1 MRIGGHP
8 SLKGHHENNPFEL
21 RKALEH
27 CWTAPGME
35 YHGEWSSD
43 SHGSGGMVCRW
54 IWRHCR
60 SWRALEYH
68 RLRSDPG
75 RGVTN
80 ARLNDLALKSGLLE
94 GAKGGYFF
102 ESRPWLGIETDLYT
116 LKPAVKQQTV
126 VGGTASGSVFA
137 DSIGPIPFRLSVW
150 AVNLIIRSPSMS
162 EVFQPYGG
170 IGYGLFFATG
180 SEGGLSNTQINPGF
194 QFVAG
199 ARYVL
204 TPEWAFF
211 GEFKYNNTEI
221 RVNGI
226 HGHYDSQNFAAG
238 LMWHFG
244 R

>member
-1 MRIGGHP
+1 MKPIRLSSARPWITGGLLLAWSITVSCLLTTEAQAEWYLGGYGGIANP
-8 SLKGHHENNPFEL
+8 GAFSNVTVSSL
-21 RKALEH
+21 
-27 CWTAPGME
+27 TV
-35 YHGEWSSD
+35 
-43 SHGSGGMVCRW
+43 GG
-54 IWRHCR
+54 
-60 SWRALEYH
+60 
-68 RLRSDPG
+68 
-75 RGVTN
+75 GVTN
-80 ARLNDLALKSGLLE
+80 AHLNDLALKSGLLE

-102 ESRPWLGIETDLYT
+102 ESRPWLGVETDLYT
-116 LKPAVKQQTV
+116 LKPDVKQQTI
-126 VGGTASGSVFA
+126 VGGTASGRVFA
-137 DSIGPIPFRLSVW
+137 DSIGPSSLRLSVW

-180 SEGGLSNTQINPGF
+180 SEGGLSNTQISPGF

-211 GEFKYNNTEI
+211 GEFKYNNSEI
-221 RVNGI
+221 RFNGI
-226 HGHYDSQNFAAG
+226 KGHYDSQNFVVG

>member
-1 MRIGGHP
+1 MKTVWLSSAKLWITGGLILA
-8 SLKGHHENNPFEL
+8 SSITLSGFLTTKVQAEWYVGGYGGI
-21 RKALEH
+21 A
-27 CWTAPGME
+27 APG
-35 YHGEWSSD
+35 GLSNAT
-43 SHGSGGMVCRW
+43 V
-54 IWRHCR
+54 
-60 SWRALEYH
+60 
-68 RLRSDPG
+68 SDPTLG
-75 RGVTN
+75 GGVTN
-80 ARLNDLALKSGLLE
+80 AHLNDLALKSGLLG

-116 LKPAVKQQTV
+116 LKPDVTQQTI
-126 VGGTASGSVFA
+126 VGGTASGRVFA
-137 DSIGPIPFRLSVW
+137 QSIGPSSLRLSVW

-180 SEGGLSNTQINPGF
+180 SEGGLEHTQINPGF

-204 TPEWAFF
+204 TADWAFF

-221 RVNGI
+221 RFNGI
-226 HGHYDSQNFAAG
+226 QGNYDSQNFVGG

>member
-1 MRIGGHP
+1 MKTIRLGSVRFWNTGGLLLAWSVTVS
-8 SLKGHHENNPFEL
+8 SLL
-21 RKALEH
+21 TT
-27 CWTAPGME
+27 TAQAEWYVGGYGGISVPG
-35 YHGEWSSD
+35 GLSNTTVSD
-43 SHGSGGMVCRW
+43 ATLGG
-54 IWRHCR
+54 
-60 SWRALEYH
+60 
-68 RLRSDPG
+68 
-75 RGVTN
+75 GVTD
-80 ARLNDLALKSGLLE
+80 ARINDLELKSGFLE
-94 GAKGGYFF
+94 GVKGGYFF

-116 LKPAVKQQTV
+116 LKPDVKEQTI
-126 VGGTASGSVFA
+126 VGGTASGTVFA
-137 DSIGPIPFRLSVW
+137 DNIPNTSLRLSVW

-180 SEGGLSNTQINPGF
+180 SEGGLTNTQINPGF

-204 TPEWAFF
+204 TPEWALF

-221 RVNGI
+221 RFSGI
-226 HGHYDSQNFAAG
+226 KGNYDSQNFVVG

>member
-1 MRIGGHP
+1 MKPICLSFGRFWITGVLLLAWSIPMSGLLTTEAQAEWYVGGY
-8 SLKGHHENNPFEL
+8 GGI
-21 RKALEH
+21 A
-27 CWTAPGME
+27 APG
-35 YHGEWSSD
+35 GLSNTTVSNPTL
-43 SHGSGGMVCRW
+43 GG
-54 IWRHCR
+54 
-60 SWRALEYH
+60 
-68 RLRSDPG
+68 
-75 RGVTN
+75 GVTDG
-80 ARLNDLALKSGLLE
+80 RINDLALKSGLL
-94 GAKGGYFF
+94 GGVKGGYFF

-116 LKPAVKQQTV
+116 LKPDVKQQTI
-126 VGGTASGSVFA
+126 VGGTASGRVFA

-180 SEGGLSNTQINPGF
+180 SEGGLQNTQINPGF

-221 RVNGI
+221 RFNGI
-226 HGHYDSQNFAAG
+226 KGHYDSQNFVGG

>member
-1 MRIGGHP
+1 MKTIRLCSVRFWYTGGLLLAWSVTVS
-8 SLKGHHENNPFEL
+8 SLL
-21 RKALEH
+21 TT
-27 CWTAPGME
+27 TAQAEWYVGGYGGISVPG
-35 YHGEWSSD
+35 GLSNTTVSD
-43 SHGSGGMVCRW
+43 ATLGG
-54 IWRHCR
+54 
-60 SWRALEYH
+60 
-68 RLRSDPG
+68 
-75 RGVTN
+75 GVTD
-80 ARLNDLALKSGLLE
+80 ARINDLELKPGFL
-94 GAKGGYFF
+94 GGVKGGYFF

-116 LKPAVKQQTV
+116 LKPDVKEQTI
-126 VGGTASGSVFA
+126 VGGTASGTVFA
-137 DSIGPIPFRLSVW
+137 DNIPNTSLRLSVW

-180 SEGGLSNTQINPGF
+180 SEGGQTNTQINPGF

-204 TPEWAFF
+204 TPEWALF

-221 RVNGI
+221 RFSGI
-226 HGHYDSQNFAAG
+226 KGNYDSQNFVVG